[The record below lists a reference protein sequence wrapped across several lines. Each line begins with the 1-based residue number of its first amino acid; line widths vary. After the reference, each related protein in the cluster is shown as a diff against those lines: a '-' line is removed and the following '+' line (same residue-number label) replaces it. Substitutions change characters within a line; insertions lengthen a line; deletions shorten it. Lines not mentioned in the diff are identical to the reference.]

1 MKVVQTSEMLVSFI
15 IPVYNSDSYLRTCLD
30 SLLEQGIESIY
41 YEIICI
47 NDGSSDNSKAVL
59 NQYANTY
66 RNIIV
71 INQENSGVSVA
82 RNQGLNWARGAYV
95 WFVDADDIIVPNTLK
110 MIEKYLR
117 NNSADRIQ
125 VESYSFSNNLT
136 EQEKDA
142 LKSGTLHYNMPY
154 KDLLATRTLY
164 KRDYLE
170 KNRIHFL
177 ENVHYGEDGLFNY
190 RTLIFHPITIHVNVL
205 AYLYR
210 RHSDS
215 ASNQFCNERVKKSLS
230 GADCVITELVKDYNK
245 KICIKET
252 QRMLL
257 YWMKGII
264 RDYSLLDNDYFME
277 NFLWEYTIS
286 DIPFYAYLLRYLNN
300 KLTAIS
306 NEKNYCALIAL
317 AKKLESKEEFI
328 NKKRKR
334 KNLLVSYLKHP
345 KRFLKS
351 FQQKR

>member
-1 MKVVQTSEMLVSFI
+1 MKVVQMSETIVSFI
-15 IPVYNSDSYLRTCLD
+15 IPVYNSEPYLRTCLD
-30 SLLEQGIESIY
+30 SLLEQGIKNIY

-47 NDGSSDNSKAVL
+47 DDGSSDNSKAVL

-95 WFVDADDIIVPNTLK
+95 WFVDADDMIVPNTLK
-110 MIEKYLR
+110 TIEKYLR

-164 KRDYLE
+164 KREYLE

-177 ENVHYGEDGLFNY
+177 ENVHYGEDGFFNY

-215 ASNQFCNERVKKSLS
+215 ASNHSCNERLKKSLS
-230 GADCVITELVKDYNK
+230 GANCVIAELVKDYNK

-264 RDYSLLDNDYFME
+264 IDYSLLDNDFFME
-277 NFLWEYTIS
+277 TFLWEYAIN
-286 DIPFYAYLLRYLNN
+286 DIPFYAGFLRYLNN
-300 KLTAIS
+300 ELATIS
-306 NEKNYCALIAL
+306 KEKNYCALKAL
-317 AKKLESKEEFI
+317 ARKLETKEELM
-328 NKKRKR
+328 NNRRKR
-334 KNLLVSYLKHP
+334 KKLLVSYLKHP

-351 FQQKR
+351 FLHKT